1 MSEQSEE
8 LTITP
13 SLAINSPEKNT
24 LNLTRNSQLADE
36 LLKKAN
42 SPQEALN
49 WVEIRQEVLR
59 QNEYVKE
66 ENHQRVLEKTR
77 QIYGIAFSAT
87 VCITGLVLF
96 ICQYENAFYLIAVGL
111 LPLLSRRK
119 ITGS

>member
-1 MSEQSEE
+1 MSEQPEE
-8 LTITP
+8 LAITP
-13 SLAINSPEKNT
+13 SAAISSPERNT
-24 LNLTRNSQLADE
+24 SNLTRNSQLADE

-66 ENHQRVLEKTR
+66 ENHQRILEKTR
-77 QIYGIAFSAT
+77 LIYGIAFSAT

-96 ICQYENAFYLIAVGL
+96 ICQYENSLYLIAVGL
-111 LPLLSRRK
+111 LPLLSKRK
-119 ITGS
+119 ITEP